1 MISVGIDV
9 SKGKST
15 ICILKPYGE
24 IVSSPFDVE
33 HTDNSLLELS
43 KMLLRL
49 DGETKVVM
57 EATGAYHMPIL
68 SYLKDQGLFVSVINP
83 LVMKEY
89 RCKGLRKAK
98 TDQLDAKM
106 IANYG
111 IDHWF
116 HLVDY
121 TPDSEVYQTLRLL
134 GRQYAH
140 YMRMKIESIQVLSNM
155 MDYTMPGIRTLLKG
169 YSDCN
174 GKNKVADFMEYY
186 WHYDNITK
194 KTESQFVKSYIDR
207 KSVV

>member
-83 LVMKEY
+83 SGYE
-89 RCKGLRKAK
+89 R
-98 TDQLDAKM
+98 
-106 IANYG
+106 
-111 IDHWF
+111 
-116 HLVDY
+116 
-121 TPDSEVYQTLRLL
+121 
-134 GRQYAH
+134 
-140 YMRMKIESIQVLSNM
+140 IQVQ
-155 MDYTMPGIRTLLKG
+155 G
-169 YSDCN
+169 
-174 GKNKVADFMEYY
+174 
-186 WHYDNITK
+186 TK
-194 KTESQFVKSYIDR
+194 KGRRQIN
-207 KSVV
+207 

>member
-68 SYLKDQGLFVSVINP
+68 SYLKDQGLFVSVRSSVCTLHENENRKYSGIVKYDGLHNAGYTNP
-83 LVMKEY
+83 SK
-89 RCKGLRKAK
+89 
-98 TDQLDAKM
+98 
-106 IANYG
+106 
-111 IDHWF
+111 
-116 HLVDY
+116 
-121 TPDSEVYQTLRLL
+121 RLQRL
-134 GRQYAH
+134 
-140 YMRMKIESIQVLSNM
+140 
-155 MDYTMPGIRTLLKG
+155 
-169 YSDCN
+169 
-174 GKNKVADFMEYY
+174 
-186 WHYDNITK
+186 
-194 KTESQFVKSYIDR
+194 
-207 KSVV
+207 